1 MKRIMVVGCP
11 GSGKS
16 TVSIMIAQKLDLP
29 VVHLDQI
36 HYAPGWQERT
46 KAEKI
51 RLATC
56 AEQADRWVID
66 GNLSATYPHRLSRA
80 DCCVWLDIP
89 LHIRLWRVLKRR
101 LSGPRLGLPLGSP
114 DQLTWEFIEYVLL
127 SDRLT
132 RPKYQK
138 LHLEA
143 GSTPFFHLRSTQ
155 EINSFLSTLS
165 SPCTRQQIEEI

>member
-1 MKRIMVVGCP
+1 MR
-11 GSGKS
+11 
-16 TVSIMIAQKLDLP
+16 
-29 VVHLDQI
+29 
-36 HYAPGWQERT
+36 
-46 KAEKI
+46 
-51 RLATC
+51 

-66 GNLSATYPHRLSRA
+66 GNLSATYPHRLRRA

-101 LSGPRLGLPLGSP
+101 LSGARLGLPRGSP
-114 DQLTWEFIEYVLL
+114 DQLTWEFIKYVLR

-143 GSTPFFHLRSTQ
+143 GGTPFFYLRSTQ
-155 EINSFLSTLS
+155 EINGFLSAL
-165 SPCTRQQIEEI
+165 PARQKTR

>member
-16 TVSIMIAQKLDLP
+16 TMAIRIAQKLDLP

-46 KAEKI
+46 KAEKT
-51 RLATC
+51 RLATR
-56 AEQADRWVID
+56 AEKADRWVID
-66 GNLSATYPHRLSRA
+66 GNLSATYPHHLSRA
-80 DCCVWLDIP
+80 DCCVRLDIP

-101 LSGPRLGLPLGSP
+101 LSGARPGLPRGSP
-114 DQLTWEFIEYVLL
+114 DQLNWEFIKYVLR

-143 GSTPFFHLRSTQ
+143 GGTPFFYLRSAQ
-155 EINSFLSTLS
+155 EINGFLSAL
-165 SPCTRQQIEEI
+165 PARQKTR

>member
-16 TVSIMIAQKLDLP
+16 TVAIRIAQKLDLP
-29 VVHLDQI
+29 VVHLDKI

-46 KAEKI
+46 KAEKK
-51 RLATC
+51 RLATRV
-56 AEQADRWVID
+56 EQADRWVID

-89 LHIRLWRVLKRR
+89 LRIQLWRVLKRR
-101 LSGPRLGLPLGSP
+101 LSGARLGLPRGSP
-114 DQLTWEFIEYVLL
+114 DQLSLEFIKYVLR

-155 EINSFLSTLS
+155 EINGFLLAL
-165 SPCTRQQIEEI
+165 PVRPKTR

>member
-16 TVSIMIAQKLDLP
+16 TVAIRIAQKLDLP
-29 VVHLDQI
+29 VVHLDKI

-46 KAEKI
+46 KAEKK
-51 RLATC
+51 RLATRV
-56 AEQADRWVID
+56 EQADRWVID
-66 GNLSATYPHRLSRA
+66 GNLSAAYPHRLSRA

-89 LHIRLWRVLKRR
+89 LRIRLWRVLKQR
-101 LSGPRLGLPLGSP
+101 LSGARLGLPRGSP
-114 DQLTWEFIEYVLL
+114 DQLSLEFIKYVLR

-155 EINSFLSTLS
+155 EINGFLLAL
-165 SPCTRQQIEEI
+165 PVRPKTR

>member
-16 TVSIMIAQKLDLP
+16 TVAIRIAQKLDLP

-46 KAEKI
+46 EVEKT
-51 RLATC
+51 RLATR

-66 GNLSATYPHRLSRA
+66 GNLSANYPHRLSRA

-89 LHIRLWRVLKRR
+89 LRIRLWRVLKRR
-101 LSGPRLGLPLGSP
+101 LSGARVGLPRGSP
-114 DQLTWEFIEYVLL
+114 DQLSLEFIKYVLR

-138 LHLEA
+138 LHLGA

-155 EINSFLSTLS
+155 EINGFLLAL
-165 SPCTRQQIEEI
+165 PVRPKTR

>member
-16 TVSIMIAQKLDLP
+16 TVAIRIAQKLDLP

-46 KAEKI
+46 KAEKTQ
-51 RLATC
+51 LATR
-56 AEQADRWVID
+56 AEKADRWVID

-114 DQLTWEFIEYVLL
+114 DQLTWEFIKYVLR

-143 GSTPFFHLRSTQ
+143 GSTPFFHLRSTK
-155 EINSFLSTLS
+155 EINDFLSAL
-165 SPCTRQQIEEI
+165 PARQKTR

>member
-16 TVSIMIAQKLDLP
+16 TMAIRIAQKLDLP
-29 VVHLDQI
+29 VVHLDKI
-36 HYAPGWQERT
+36 HYAPVWQERT

-51 RLATC
+51 RLAMR

-80 DCCVWLDIP
+80 NCCVWLDIP

-101 LSGPRLGLPLGSP
+101 LSGARVGLPRGSP
-114 DQLTWEFIEYVLL
+114 DQLSLEFIKYVLR

-138 LHLEA
+138 LHLGA

-155 EINSFLSTLS
+155 EINGFLSAL
-165 SPCTRQQIEEI
+165 PARQKTR

>member
-16 TVSIMIAQKLDLP
+16 TVAIRIAQKLDLP

-46 KAEKI
+46 KAEKT
-51 RLATC
+51 RLATR
-56 AEQADRWVID
+56 AEQANRWVID

-101 LSGPRLGLPLGSP
+101 LSGARVGLPLGSP
-114 DQLTWEFIEYVLL
+114 DQLTWEFIKYVLR

-155 EINSFLSTLS
+155 EINSFLSAL
-165 SPCTRQQIEEI
+165 PARQKTR

>member
-1 MKRIMVVGCP
+1 MVVGCP

-16 TVSIMIAQKLDLP
+16 TVAIRIAQKLDLP
-29 VVHLDQI
+29 VVHLDKI

-46 KAEKI
+46 KAEKK
-51 RLATC
+51 RLATR

-89 LHIRLWRVLKRR
+89 LRIWLWRVLKRR
-101 LSGPRLGLPLGSP
+101 LFGARVGLPRGSP
-114 DQLTWEFIEYVLL
+114 DQLSLEFIKYVLR

-155 EINSFLSTLS
+155 EINGFLLAL
-165 SPCTRQQIEEI
+165 PVRPKTR

>member
-16 TVSIMIAQKLDLP
+16 TVAIRIAQKLDLP
-29 VVHLDQI
+29 VVHLDKI

-46 KAEKI
+46 KAEKK
-51 RLATC
+51 RLATRV
-56 AEQADRWVID
+56 EQADRWVID

-89 LHIRLWRVLKRR
+89 LRIRLWRLLKRR
-101 LSGPRLGLPLGSP
+101 LSGARLGLPRGSP
-114 DQLTWEFIEYVLL
+114 DQLSLEFIKYVLR

-155 EINSFLSTLS
+155 EINGFLLAL
-165 SPCTRQQIEEI
+165 PVRPKTR

>member
-16 TVSIMIAQKLDLP
+16 TVAVTIAQKLDLP

-46 KAEKI
+46 KAEKT
-51 RLATC
+51 RLATR
-56 AEQADRWVID
+56 AEQADKWVID

-89 LHIRLWRVLKRR
+89 LQIRLWRVLKRR
-101 LSGPRLGLPLGSP
+101 LYGARVGLPRGSP
-114 DQLTWEFIEYVLL
+114 DQLTWEFIKYVLR

-143 GSTPFFHLRSTQ
+143 GST
-155 EINSFLSTLS
+155 
-165 SPCTRQQIEEI
+165 

>member
-11 GSGKS
+11 GSGIS
-16 TVSIMIAQKLDLP
+16 TVAIRIAQKLDLP

-46 KAEKI
+46 KAEKT
-51 RLATC
+51 RLATR

-66 GNLSATYPHRLSRA
+66 DNLSATYPHRLSRA

-101 LSGPRLGLPLGSP
+101 LSGARVGLPRCSP
-114 DQLTWEFIEYVLL
+114 DQLSLEFIKYVLR

-155 EINSFLSTLS
+155 EINSFLSAL
-165 SPCTRQQIEEI
+165 PARQKTR

>member
-16 TVSIMIAQKLDLP
+16 TVAIRIAQKLDLP
-29 VVHLDQI
+29 VVHLDKI

-46 KAEKI
+46 KAEKK
-51 RLATC
+51 RLATRV
-56 AEQADRWVID
+56 EQADRWVID

-89 LHIRLWRVLKRR
+89 LRIRLWRVLKRR
-101 LSGPRLGLPLGSP
+101 LSGARVGLPRGSP
-114 DQLTWEFIEYVLL
+114 DQLSLEFIKYVLR

-155 EINSFLSTLS
+155 EINGFLLAL
-165 SPCTRQQIEEI
+165 PVRPKTR

>member
-1 MKRIMVVGCP
+1 MKQIMVVGCP

-16 TVSIMIAQKLDLP
+16 TMAIRIAQKLDLP
-29 VVHLDQI
+29 VVHLDKI
-36 HYAPGWQERT
+36 HYAPVWQERT

-51 RLATC
+51 RLAMR

-89 LHIRLWRVLKRR
+89 LRIRLWRVLKRR
-101 LSGPRLGLPLGSP
+101 LSGARVGLPRGSP
-114 DQLTWEFIEYVLL
+114 DQLSLEFIKYVLR

-155 EINSFLSTLS
+155 EINGFLLAL
-165 SPCTRQQIEEI
+165 PVRPKTR

>member
-11 GSGKS
+11 RLGKS
-16 TVSIMIAQKLDLP
+16 TVAIRIAQKLDLP

-46 KAEKI
+46 KAEKT
-51 RLATC
+51 RLATR
-56 AEQADRWVID
+56 AEQAERWVID

-80 DCCVWLDIP
+80 DCCVWLDTP
-89 LHIRLWRVLKRR
+89 LHIRLWRVQKRR
-101 LSGPRLGLPLGSP
+101 LSGARLGLPPGSP
-114 DQLTWEFIEYVLL
+114 DQLTWEFIKYVLH

-138 LHLEA
+138 LHLWA
-143 GSTPFFHLRSTQ
+143 GSTPFHHLRSTK
-155 EINSFLSTLS
+155 EINGFLSAL
-165 SPCTRQQIEEI
+165 PVRPKTR